1 MPETTFEAVIP
12 APPRLLDRVREAIRV
27 RHYSP
32 RTEKAYIFWIR
43 RFIVFHRKR
52 HPDTMGEP
60 EIAGF
65 LKALAMRGRV
75 SATTQN
81 QAFSAL
87 LFLYRSVLG
96 RELRGLADTPRAKT
110 PVRLPVVLSPTE
122 VAAILGHMSGT
133 PALVAALLY
142 ASGLRLLEALQ
153 LRIKDIDFDR
163 KEIIVRRGKGDKDR
177 RTMLTPGLELA
188 LLSHLVD
195 VQSQHEHDRL
205 TGGVCVAL
213 PHALAGKYPNA
224 TKEWPWQWVFPAT
237 RTFIEEKTRRRFR
250 HHLHETVV
258 QRAFKEALRRSGVA
272 KAATCHTLR
281 HSFATHLLER
291 GYDVRTIQELL
302 GHADVSTTM
311 IYTHVLNRGGRGV
324 QSPFEYLP
332 PLPLSKYTAR
342 PGRDSA
348 GG

>member
-1 MPETTFEAVIP
+1 MPERPIQVAPTQ
-12 APPRLLDRVREAIRV
+12 PPRLLDRVREAIRV

-52 HPDTMGEP
+52 HPDTMAEP

-65 LKALAMRGRV
+65 LKSLAMRGSV

-87 LFLYRSVLG
+87 LFLYRAVLG
-96 RELRGLADTPRAKT
+96 RELKGLSGTPRAKQ
-110 PVRLPVVLSPTE
+110 PDHLPVVLSTGE
-122 VAAILGHMSGT
+122 VAAVLKEMSGV
-133 PALVAALLY
+133 PALVATLLY
-142 ASGLRLLEALQ
+142 GSGLRLLEALS

-163 KEIIVRRGKGDKDR
+163 KEIVVRRGKGKKDR
-177 RTMLTPGLELA
+177 RTMLPPSLEMP

-195 VQSQHEHDRL
+195 MQNQFERERR
-205 TGGVCVAL
+205 GGGICVAL
-213 PHALAGKYPNA
+213 PYGLARKYPNA
-224 TKEWPWQWVFPAT
+224 TKEWAWQWVFPAS
-237 RTFIEEKTRRRFR
+237 RTFIDRRTGRRFR
-250 HHLHETVV
+250 HHLHETVL
-258 QRAFKEALRRSGVA
+258 QRSFREALLKSGIA
-272 KAATCHTLR
+272 KPASCHTLR

-302 GHADVSTTM
+302 GHSDVSTTM

-324 QSPFEYLP
+324 LSPLEQLP
-332 PLPLSKYTAR
+332 TQPLSKYTAK
-342 PGRDSA
+342 PTLNGPIV
-348 GG
+348 